1 MFICDIAVLI
11 PMIWFTEF
19 RDDGDDENHAYDKM
33 IYLEN
38 EVEGVMGCMASL

>member
-19 RDDGDDENHAYDKM
+19 RDDGDDENYAYDK
-33 IYLEN
+33 IKLRA
-38 EVEGVMGCMASL
+38 VIGCMASL